1 MDPTSPARIE
11 RQLRFKKTCILP
23 VLGLIFMLS
32 SLSYTKGTAEDIGTV
47 GQVLLPIAAY
57 TLTFTRHDQE
67 GRKQFYK
74 SFFSSM
80 TVMYALKY
88 GVPETRPNGGKHSY
102 VSGHTASAFAGAAFI
117 QRRYGW
123 KLGAPSYALASF
135 VGWSRYH
142 ARKHYT
148 NDILRG
154 AAIGIAGAYLFAR
167 PIGKHAVMSPLL
179 GPGTLGVMVSAR
191 W

>member
-1 MDPTSPARIE
+1 MKTIFPDR
-11 RQLRFKKTCILP
+11 KKMHYRKFTV
-23 VLGLIFMLS
+23 VLVFGYMFILS
-32 SLSYTKGTAEDIGTV
+32 SLSFTKDTSEKAGDIG
-47 GQVLLPIAAY
+47 QAFLPIAAY
-57 TLTFTRHDQE
+57 TLTFIRHDQT
-67 GRKQFYK
+67 GRDQFYRA
-74 SFFSSM
+74 FFSSM
-80 TVMYALKY
+80 AVTYALKY
-88 GVPETRPNGGKHSY
+88 GINERRPNGGKHSV

-142 ARKHYT
+142 ARKHYK

-154 AAIGIAGAYLFAR
+154 AAIGIAGAYLFSR
-167 PIGKHAVMSPLL
+167 PIGKHAVMAPLL
-179 GPGTLGVMVSAR
+179 GPGTVGLMVSAR